1 MTPDDARALI
11 ERGVHEPGGSWA
23 DLGAGTGTFTVAL
36 ASVLGPLG
44 TVYAVERDRAALRAL
59 RSIADGIAA
68 GARIEVVNGD
78 FTREL
83 DLPPLAGILA
93 ANALHFVPR
102 SEQAGVLARLAALLD
117 ANGRILLVEYDRDR
131 GNPYVPYPISRERLR
146 RLAKDAG
153 FGPPSLLAERP
164 SDYGGELYS
173 AVLVPSA

>member
-1 MTPDDARALI
+1 MTPDEARALI

-36 ASVLGPLG
+36 AGVLGPLG

-59 RSIADGIAA
+59 RSIAG
-68 GARIEVVNGD
+68 GNGTARIEVVQAD
-78 FTREL
+78 FTHEL

-102 SEQAGVLARLAALLD
+102 SEQAGVLTRLAALLD
-117 ANGRILLVEYDRDR
+117 ADGRILLVEYDRDR
-131 GNPYVPYPISRERLR
+131 GNPYVPYPIARERLR
-146 RLAKDAG
+146 RLARDAG
-153 FGPPSLLAERP
+153 FGPPSFLAERP

-173 AVLVPSA
+173 AVLVRGA